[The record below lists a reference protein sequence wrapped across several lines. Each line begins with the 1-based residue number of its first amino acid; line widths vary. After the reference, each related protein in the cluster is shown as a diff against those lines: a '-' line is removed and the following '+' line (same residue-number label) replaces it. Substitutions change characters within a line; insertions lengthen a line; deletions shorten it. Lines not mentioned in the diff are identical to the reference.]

1 MFPLFFSSLF
11 IWTPGPKRNEIKL
24 NKVFYFLS
32 FHVVFVLNLF
42 TDYSIFRLI
51 LFFLSPREMK
61 QQIDFEPIHIGKT
74 KLHTCVG
81 LHPASG
87 KVTRSVGI
95 LDAVRSSVSLHH
107 CMVILLLLLNV
118 VVVVVLESSVVK
130 IRVRID
136 VVIDAIGRRRRF
148 QKRIQSGGTNDGPV
162 S

>member
-24 NKVFYFLS
+24 NKVFLFS
-32 FHVVFVLNLF
+32 FFPCCFCFESFYGLFDFVLS
-42 TDYSIFRLI
+42 YS
-51 LFFLSPREMK
+51 LSPREMK
-61 QQIDFEPIHIGKT
+61 QQIDFEPIHIGKK

-87 KVTRSVGI
+87 EVTRSVGI

-107 CMVILLLLLNV
+107 CMVILLLLLN
-118 VVVVVLESSVVK
+118 VVVVLESSVVK

-148 QKRIQSGGTNDGPV
+148 QKRIQSGGTNDGPLC
-162 S
+162 

>member
-1 MFPLFFSSLF
+1 
-11 IWTPGPKRNEIKL
+11 
-24 NKVFYFLS
+24 
-32 FHVVFVLNLF
+32 
-42 TDYSIFRLI
+42 
-51 LFFLSPREMK
+51 MK
-61 QQIDFEPIHIGKT
+61 QQIDFEPIHIGKK

-87 KVTRSVGI
+87 EVTRSVCI

-107 CMVILLLLLNV
+107 CMMILLLLLN

-162 S
+162 C